1 MSLRIYIV
9 GLQMSSPNV
18 IESSEMIDENT
29 KEIKYKYPKS
39 VRTKIERVRNK
50 YRTEFYDRTVSFYG
64 VMQLTNEEGLEELR
78 ELVKEADKE
87 MKEIMPELY
96 AKLVAIPVDERYVEE
111 GELYRKILYAIQYQ
125 IIKSIYNRIKGLKS
139 EEPQE
144 RTKESI
150 REMLEKLRALNII
163 RDDRVDQLIAS
174 IEQMLDMKTEEIKK
188 TMLEELNFLEQELE
202 KLL

>member
-1 MSLRIYIV
+1 MEIYIV

-18 IESSEMIDENT
+18 IEESEMIDENT

-50 YRTEFYDRTVSFYG
+50 YRSEFYSRTVSFYG
-64 VMQLTNEEGLEELR
+64 VMQLTNREGLDELR
-78 ELVKEADKE
+78 ELVREADKE
-87 MKEIMPELY
+87 MREIKPELY
-96 AKLVAIPVDERYVEE
+96 AKLVAIPVDKKHVEE
-111 GELYRKILYAIQYQ
+111 GELYDKILYAIQYQ

-139 EEPQE
+139 DEPQE

-150 REMLEKLRALNII
+150 REMLDRLKALNIT
-163 RDDRVDQLIAS
+163 RDVRVDQLIVS
-174 IEQMLDMKTEEIKK
+174 IEKMLDMKTEEIKK
-188 TMLEELNFLEQELE
+188 NILEDLEYLEEELE